1 MLLLAVMHSMM
12 SAMMLA
18 RMTILMGNGLD
29 EERSRLGG
37 LEHVLHHQEA
47 VRLGT
52 ITLVEG
58 ILYDRTLGQVARH
71 CDVWVSNGLIRM
83 QWRIV

>member
-37 LEHVLHHQEA
+37 LEHLLECSGSFSPGAEQY
-47 VRLGT
+47 
-52 ITLVEG
+52 G
-58 ILYDRTLGQVARH
+58 I
-71 CDVWVSNGLIRM
+71 
-83 QWRIV
+83 